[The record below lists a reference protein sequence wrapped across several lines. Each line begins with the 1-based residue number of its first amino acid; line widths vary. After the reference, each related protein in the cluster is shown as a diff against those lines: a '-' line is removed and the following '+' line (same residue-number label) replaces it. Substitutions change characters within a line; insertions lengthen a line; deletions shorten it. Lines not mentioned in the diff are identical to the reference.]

1 MITVYKVTNMD
12 ILFWN
17 FFEL

>member
-12 ILFWN
+12 ILFWS